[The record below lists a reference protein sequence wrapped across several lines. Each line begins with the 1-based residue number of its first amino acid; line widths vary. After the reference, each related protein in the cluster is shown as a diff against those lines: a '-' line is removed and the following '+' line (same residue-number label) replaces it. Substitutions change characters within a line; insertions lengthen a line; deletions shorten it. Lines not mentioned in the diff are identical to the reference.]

1 LRPQL
6 AAQLLDRGGKYSL
19 EDVVK
24 LKHNMRMLL
33 ADRVKP
39 DLLQAVRISRTRDSS
54 LLAAV
59 KVLDR
64 WNNTVAAE
72 SRGALLFETW
82 WRRYSGQAG
91 SSTYAEGWAPARFNA
106 TPRGL
111 GNSELAVESLVWAVS
126 DMQRRNLAID
136 APWGE
141 VHRVRRG
148 EVDVPVGGC
157 SGALGC
163 FRVLTFS
170 QGAGGIRSATSGDG
184 WVLAVEFAKGG
195 PRAYSVLAYGQSPDP
210 ASPHHSDQAAM
221 FARGEMKTVRFS
233 QEDVVR
239 STAALYTP
247 GQRR

>member
-1 LRPQL
+1 LIGFESLDEGNLRSMRKSFNTMKGGYEHAL
-6 AAQLLDRGGKYSL
+6 AKLRKYRIRIYATFVFGYENDARDSFARAVDFAIEQRFYIAAFNHL
-19 EDVVK
+19 TPFPGTPLYDK
-24 LKHNMRMLL
+24 LKQEQRL
-33 ADRVKP
+33 
-39 DLLQAVRISRTRDSS
+39 
-54 LLAAV
+54 
-59 KVLDR
+59 
-64 WNNTVAAE
+64 
-72 SRGALLFETW
+72 
-82 WRRYSGQAG
+82 
-91 SSTYAEGWAPARFNA
+91 RFDA

-221 FARGEMKTVRFS
+221 FARGEMKTVRFA
-233 QEDVVR
+233 QQDVVR